1 TTGSGQGMSIANGT
15 LTASHDINLSAQAA
29 GGQGIVISNGS
40 MTASSGTLTLN
51 GSASA
56 ASGAGLSVTG
66 TLLNATHASF
76 TGSNS
81 GGTGFSLTNLTLSSS
96 LSDLVNVTFSSAGS
110 GASAVNYLDNS
121 VVTDANRDTLL
132 NRTMDNLTNID
143 MNGTAIFNNAS
154 AGWTHDYSS
163 TDKPNGGW
171 IFNNTNVTAGGD
183 VNLTGVGFNNA
194 TITVTNG
201 SFSLSGNGPAVLTDN
216 TLSATGAVN
225 LSSGSGV
232 TLTGTTVSAGSD
244 ITLLGGGSDSA
255 IIQVTNSSLTSNG
268 GNITLDQLNH
278 STTGA
283 DGEASANPGALTI
296 KVSNSTLNASNTSS
310 AGNIT
315 LSAYNPNVNLSLPQY
330 TGTIRNGGSVL
341 EVSGNSALHGN
352 NIVLQSQ
359 LDGNLST
366 GLPVFLNGSTLTA
379 DNDLTIRGVVTNG
392 AQ

>member
-1 TTGSGQGMSIANGT
+1 LSAQTTGSGQGMSIANGT

-201 SFSLSGNGPAVLTDN
+201 SFSLSGNG
-216 TLSATGAVN
+216 
-225 LSSGSGV
+225 
-232 TLTGTTVSAGSD
+232 
-244 ITLLGGGSDSA
+244 
-255 IIQVTNSSLTSNG
+255 
-268 GNITLDQLNH
+268 
-278 STTGA
+278 
-283 DGEASANPGALTI
+283 
-296 KVSNSTLNASNTSS
+296 
-310 AGNIT
+310 
-315 LSAYNPNVNLSLPQY
+315 
-330 TGTIRNGGSVL
+330 
-341 EVSGNSALHGN
+341 
-352 NIVLQSQ
+352 
-359 LDGNLST
+359 
-366 GLPVFLNGSTLTA
+366 
-379 DNDLTIRGVVTNG
+379 
-392 AQ
+392 